1 MHACI
6 LLFRLELHQ
15 HHPEG
20 SANGRRW
27 ATPGFLIQRSGV
39 GSTMCI
45 FNKFPGGSNA
55 AGLGSRGEEALMQGS
70 YRAYDSRAHVS
81 LKVGVLV
88 PV

>member
-1 MHACI
+1 
-6 LLFRLELHQ
+6 
-15 HHPEG
+15 
-20 SANGRRW
+20 
-27 ATPGFLIQRSGV
+27 
-39 GSTMCI
+39 MCI

-55 AGLGSRGEEALMQGS
+55 AGLGSGGEEALMQGS